1 MLKQWLLGSA
11 LFFISTYAS
20 AQCGGMVNVNGVCI
34 PPDQASSP
42 LHGQYTYGQPGQT
55 SPVTPS
61 PIVMQQKWADRWGTI
76 AYDELNP
83 IIGTAT
89 GMKNRRIAEKTALS
103 QCRSKGGKKCKVAT
117 AYYNQCAVL
126 FAIRGGGLTWATGKD
141 VKSAQSYGMEGCRKD
156 NSQCEAIYENCSM
169 SEQYWVRQ

>member
-61 PIVMQQKWADRWGTI
+61 PIVMQQKWADRWGAI
-76 AYDELNP
+76 ATDEIKP
-83 IIGTAT
+83 IMGAST
-89 GMKNRRIAEKTALS
+89 GKKNKKLAQADALAK
-103 QCRSKGGKKCKVAT
+103 CREQGGKKCSLLLT
-117 AYYNQCAVL
+117 YHNQCAAML
-126 FAIRGGGLTWATGKD
+126 AKERGGVVAAGSPTIDGAVD
-141 VKSAQSYGMEGCRKD
+141 YGMQICKKDGVNCRV
-156 NSQCEAIYENCSM
+156 YYTNCSM
-169 SEQYWVRQ
+169 SESYWVRQ

>member
-55 SPVTPS
+55 NPVTPS
-61 PIVMQQKWADRWGTI
+61 PIVMQQKWADRWGSIVT
-76 AYDELNP
+76 DEVQP
-83 IIGTAT
+83 IIGTST
-89 GMKNRRIAEKTALS
+89 GIKNKRLAEKQAIS
-103 QCRSKGGKKCKVAT
+103 DCKNKGGTKCSVVLT
-117 AYYNQCAVL
+117 YHNQCGVMLAKK
-126 FAIRGGGLTWATGKD
+126 GGGVIAARAPTIDAAVDYGKELC
-141 VKSAQSYGMEGCRKD
+141 KKD
-156 NSQCEAIYENCSM
+156 GVNCEVYYTNCSM